1 MASVYRA
8 WWAGGPG
15 WGGQRPGPTVR
26 VMAASV
32 AHQLIGPRHGALI
45 LYTSREGVAAQVG
58 HDLTIEMTRWSGR
71 LRVGRDPA
79 ASELTVTVDMGS
91 MHIVEG
97 TGGLAALSGGE
108 KREILRNA
116 KKILSVD
123 RYPEATF
130 VADKITADT
139 LDGRLSLLGRTRRLR
154 LAYWIDGGR
163 HRVRG
168 TIRQSDYGIKPF
180 RAFFG
185 ALKLADGVRIE
196 AELDIS

>member
-1 MASVYRA
+1 
-8 WWAGGPG
+8 
-15 WGGQRPGPTVR
+15 VR
-26 VMAASV
+26 VMPV
-32 AHQLIGPRHGALI
+32 RRAHQLIGPRSGQLI

-71 LRVGRDPA
+71 LLAGPDPA

-91 MHIVEG
+91 MRILEG
-97 TGGLAALSGGE
+97 TGGLAALSDGE

-116 KKILSVD
+116 RKILSVD

-130 VADKITADT
+130 VADKITNDAVHGT
-139 LDGRLSLLGRTRRLR
+139 LSLLGRSHRLR
-154 LAYWIDGGR
+154 LAYRFDRGR

-168 TIRQSDYGIKPF
+168 IIRQSDYGIRPF

-185 ALKLADGVRIE
+185 ALKLADAVRIE

>member
-1 MASVYRA
+1 
-8 WWAGGPG
+8 
-15 WGGQRPGPTVR
+15 VR
-26 VMAASV
+26 VMPVPSASR
-32 AHQLIGPRHGALI
+32 LIGPRQGRLI
-45 LYTSREGVAAQVG
+45 LYTSREGVAAHVG
-58 HDLTIEMTRWSGR
+58 HDLTIEMTKWSGR
-71 LRVGRDPA
+71 LRIRPDPA

-97 TGGLAALSGGE
+97 IGGLAALSDGE

-116 KKILSVD
+116 RKTLAVD

-130 VADKITADT
+130 VADKVTDDAVHGT
-139 LDGRLSLLGRTRRLR
+139 LSLLGRSQPLR
-154 LAYWIDGGR
+154 LAYRLDSGR

-185 ALKLADGVRIE
+185 ALKLADAVRIE
-196 AELDIS
+196 AELDFS

>member
-1 MASVYRA
+1 MPVPSAY
-8 WWAGGPG
+8 
-15 WGGQRPGPTVR
+15 
-26 VMAASV
+26 
-32 AHQLIGPRHGALI
+32 HLIGPRQGTLI
-45 LYTSREGVAAQVG
+45 LYTSREGVAAHVG

-71 LRVGRDPA
+71 LRVGSDPA

-97 TGGLAALSGGE
+97 AGGLAALSDGE
-108 KREILRNA
+108 KRKILRNA
-116 KKILSVD
+116 RKILSVD

-130 VADKITADT
+130 VAKKITNTAVDGT
-139 LDGRLSLLGRTRRLR
+139 LSVLGRSHPLR
-154 LAYWIDGGR
+154 LAYRIDGGR

-185 ALKLADGVRIE
+185 ALKLADAVRIE
-196 AELDIS
+196 AALDFS